1 MKSIPAPDVLLKKAE
16 VCQTV
21 WDCRQTEAMDWKP
34 IHYKDLVRP
43 MVFPQR
49 RDSRFVEPY
58 DPQEENTTLKGWV
71 RRRGRGCVI
80 NQLLEAQYG
89 ELLINFL
96 VVETWLEVLTR
107 GSPRGCGLVVLLY
120 MSRPRGTN

>member
-1 MKSIPAPDVLLKKAE
+1 MKNIPAPDVLVKKAG
-16 VCQTV
+16 VWQTV
-21 WDCRQTEAMDWKP
+21 LDCSQTEAMDWKP

-71 RRRGRGCVI
+71 RRG
-80 NQLLEAQYG
+80 
-89 ELLINFL
+89 
-96 VVETWLEVLTR
+96 W
-107 GSPRGCGLVVLLY
+107 GLCY
-120 MSRPRGTN
+120 KPAAR

>member
-1 MKSIPAPDVLLKKAE
+1 MKNIPAPDVLQKKDVKQSE
-16 VCQTV
+16 
-21 WDCRQTEAMDWKP
+21 TEAMDWKP

-71 RRRGRGCVI
+71 RRG
-80 NQLLEAQYG
+80 
-89 ELLINFL
+89 
-96 VVETWLEVLTR
+96 W
-107 GSPRGCGLVVLLY
+107 GLCY
-120 MSRPRGTN
+120 KPAAR

>member
-1 MKSIPAPDVLLKKAE
+1 MFYKRKLEFVKQSE
-16 VCQTV
+16 
-21 WDCRQTEAMDWKP
+21 TEAMDWKP

-71 RRRGRGCVI
+71 RRGWGCVI
-80 NQLLEAQYG
+80 NQRLG
-89 ELLINFL
+89 
-96 VVETWLEVLTR
+96 R
-107 GSPRGCGLVVLLY
+107 GSHMAFTL
-120 MSRPRGTN
+120 